1 MAKGILIEEF
11 HLTVRA
17 PRGLPDADYDALRLA
32 LDGKPFRARLRGAVR
47 AVFGKFP
54 SLTKVRVNLSR

>member
-1 MAKGILIEEF
+1 MAEGILIEEF

-17 PRGLPDADYDALRLA
+17 PPGLADAGYDAMRLA
-32 LDGKPFRARLRGAVR
+32 LDGKPFRARLRRAVR
-47 AVFGKFP
+47 RVFRQHP